1 MQIFSNKALITNV
14 ILLFIGTVCLSLL
27 DENKDWKPSIS
38 IKQLLVGIQD
48 LLASPNIEDP
58 AQADAYQTYVQ
69 NKSFSEYKLKH
80 IFCKPEW
87 ENLFS
92 EFLNN

>member
-14 ILLFIGTVCLSLL
+14 ILLFKGRVLSSL
-27 DENKDWKPSIS
+27 DENKGS

-48 LLASPNIEDP
+48 LLDSPDIEDP
-58 AQADAYQTYVQ
+58 AQADAYHFFTQ

-80 IFCKPEW
+80 IFCKREW
-87 ENLFS
+87 ENLFT
-92 EFLNN
+92 E